1 MNVIENIG
9 KITAVAIALLYILV
23 FDESQTFQWVVFASV
38 LLTIGIPHGALDHVL
53 PEGGNKTKKLSLF
66 LLKYLGIIASYL
78 ILWIIVPEIS
88 LAIFLLISAYHFG
101 QGHFIQLKIN
111 KFKKLTYFILGCN
124 FLAIILFS
132 DYMATAEILES
143 IIDIKPF
150 FNYGSIAMF
159 SLFVFSLILVSIQ
172 NLNKIHLLL
181 AEIIFLSLLL
191 YILPVLLAFILYFG
205 FWHALPSMMAE
216 FESLTARIQQGKIKK
231 FISQL
236 APFSI
241 ISFIGI
247 GIILYL
253 AKSYLN
259 EDQMILLFFILI
271 SLISA
276 PHIWVM
282 NNFLEKRVP

>member
-9 KITAVAIALLYILV
+9 KGVAVVLATLYLLA
-23 FDESQTFQWVVFASV
+23 FTESEAFQWIIFGVV
-38 LLTIGIPHGALDHVL
+38 LLSIGIPHGALDHLL
-53 PEGGNKTKKLSLF
+53 PQGGNKSKNLTIF
-66 LLKYLGIIASYL
+66 ILKYLGIIAAYL
-78 ILWIIVPEIS
+78 ILWMIFPAIS

-101 QGHFIQLKIN
+101 QGHFIHFKIT

-132 DYMATAEILES
+132 DFIATAAILDSIVQIGFISEYNS
-143 IIDIKPF
+143 IIMLAF
-150 FNYGSIAMF
+150 FVTSI
-159 SLFVFSLILVSIQ
+159 ILVSIQ
-172 NLNKIHLLL
+172 NIAKIHLLL
-181 AEIIFLSLLL
+181 SEIILLSFLL
-191 YILPVLLAFILYFG
+191 YTLPVLMGFILYFG

-216 FESLTARIQQGKIKK
+216 FDSLTAKIQQGKIKK
-231 FISQL
+231 FVIQL

-247 GIILYL
+247 GIILFL
-253 AKSYLN
+253 ANSYLN
-259 EDQMILLFFILI
+259 EEQMILLFFILV

-282 NNFLEKRVP
+282 NNFLEKKES

>member
-9 KITAVAIALLYILV
+9 KITAVAIAILYILV

-101 QGHFIQLKIN
+101 QGHFIQSKIN

>member
-9 KITAVAIALLYILV
+9 KITAVAIAILYILV

-101 QGHFIQLKIN
+101 QGHFIQSKIN

-150 FNYGSIAMF
+150 LNYGSIAMF
-159 SLFVFSLILVSIQ
+159 SLFLFSLILVSIQ

-259 EDQMILLFFILI
+259 KDQMILLFFILI